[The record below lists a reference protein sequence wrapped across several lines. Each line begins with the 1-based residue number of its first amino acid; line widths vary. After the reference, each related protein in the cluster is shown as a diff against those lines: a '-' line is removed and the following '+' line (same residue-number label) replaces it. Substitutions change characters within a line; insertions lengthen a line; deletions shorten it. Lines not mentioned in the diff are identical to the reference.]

1 MTLKLFWPAADAQ
14 MTAAIANKIACFMP
28 NLTANAKSIYHSTGT
43 RIESNG
49 LFSLQTLCVG
59 DYLPD
64 TVPFAQAHFANTVE
78 VYFCDWEYAYT
89 FANSGNLGCQNQA
102 LNTASQATAYATILS
117 NP

>member
-78 VYFCDWEYAYT
+78 VYFCDWEFGYNNAG
-89 FANSGNLGCQNQA
+89 SGGLGCQNQPSST
-102 LNTASQATAYATILS
+102 LSNAYAGVLS